1 MMGASDTLEAE
12 NDFDPDA
19 YATFLAQFG
28 MEREDLSLL
37 NRVAFVAA
45 ANGVVREARTI
56 AHAVKELAPDHASW
70 AITEYLCLLA
80 EGRRDEA
87 IDTLERDGL
96 PRLRAWEQA
105 AQLLL
110 SELDPKI
117 EADRRA
123 PIAARL
129 EAAEISDHRDDP
141 KPHEARE

>member
-1 MMGASDTLEAE
+1 MVFHGIPRNPIELYGVPSNQETPEPELEPVTGTGV
-12 NDFDPDA
+12 N
-19 YATFLAQFG
+19 
-28 MEREDLSLL
+28 RNRL
-37 NRVAFVAA
+37 NRI
-45 ANGVVREARTI
+45 RE
-56 AHAVKELAPDHASW
+56 VKELAPDHASW

-129 EAAEISDHRDDP
+129 EAAGISDHRDDP